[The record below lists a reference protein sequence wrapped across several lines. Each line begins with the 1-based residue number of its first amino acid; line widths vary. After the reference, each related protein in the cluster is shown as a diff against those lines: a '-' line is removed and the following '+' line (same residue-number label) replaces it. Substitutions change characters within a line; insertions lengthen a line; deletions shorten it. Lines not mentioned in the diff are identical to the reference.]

1 MPTLAVLGFMMVVIF
16 MYLIMSKRMSAMT
29 ALILIPLLFAAGM
42 GFAGVAKFS
51 LIGKWALDGV
61 KQVAPTGIMICFAIL
76 YFGVMIDA
84 GLFDPLIKKILE
96 AVHGDPLKVSVG
108 TAVLAAIISLDG
120 DGSTTYMVTCSAMLA
135 VHQRLGMD
143 PLILPSVAV
152 LQNSVMNIIPWGGP
166 TGRVLA
172 SLKVESGDVFTP
184 LIPGMILGS
193 LWVCFVAYRWGL
205 KERARL
211 GVMQLD
217 NSEIAAKV
225 QVSEDPEAEKLR
237 RPDRFLMNLGLTVL
251 LMAALMASLLP
262 LNILF
267 MVGTALALMINYP
280 KLKDQQARIVANGA
294 NAMPVVAMVFAAGIF
309 MGIMGGSKM
318 VDAMAKSLIAAIPTS
333 MGPHMSFISAFLS
346 LPGTFFLTN
355 DAYYFGVL
363 PVLAKAAAT
372 YGISPEEMGRAALIG
387 QGAHLLSPLVPST
400 YLLVGLNKIE
410 FGDLQKRCLLPA
422 VGVSTHSGSSSA
434 SRAAAAASSCA
445 VRKALILACWFG

>member
-135 VHQRLGMD
+135 VHRRLGMD

-333 MGPHMSFISAFLS
+333 MAFISAFLS

-422 VGVSTHSGSSSA
+422 VGVSMVWLLT
-434 SRAAAAASSCA
+434 CL
-445 VRKALILACWFG
+445 ALGFIHL

>member
-29 ALILIPLLFAAGM
+29 ALILIPLLFAVGM
-42 GFAGVAKFS
+42 GFVGVAKFS
-51 LIGKWALDGV
+51 IIGKWALDGV
-61 KQVAPTGIMICFAIL
+61 KRVAPTGIMICFAIL
-76 YFGVMIDA
+76 YFGIMIDA

-96 AVHGDPLKVSVG
+96 VVHGDPLKVSVG

-135 VHQRLGMD
+135 VHRRLGMD

-172 SLKVESGDVFTP
+172 SLKVEAADVFTP
-184 LIPGMILGS
+184 LIPAMFLGS

-211 GVMQLD
+211 GVMNLD

-237 RPDRFLMNLGLTVL
+237 RPDRFLMNLGVTAL
-251 LMAALMASLLP
+251 LMVALMASLLP

-267 MVGTALALMINYP
+267 MIGTALALLINYP

-309 MGIMGGSKM
+309 MGVMGGSKM
-318 VDAMAKSLIAAIPTS
+318 VDAMAQSLIAAIPAS

-372 YGISPEEMGRAALIG
+372 YGISAEEMGRAALIG

-422 VGVSTHSGSSSA
+422 IGVSMVWLLTCLVLGYI
-434 SRAAAAASSCA
+434 R
-445 VRKALILACWFG
+445 L

>member
-184 LIPGMILGS
+184 LIPGMVLGS

-217 NSEIAAKV
+217 NAEIAAKV

-237 RPDRFLMNLGLTVL
+237 RPDRFLMNLGLTIL

-309 MGIMGGSKM
+309 MGVMGGSKM

-333 MGPHMSFISAFLS
+333 MGPHMSFISAFMS

-422 VGVSTHSGSSSA
+422 VGVSMVWLLT
-434 SRAAAAASSCA
+434 CL
-445 VRKALILACWFG
+445 ALGFIHL

>member
-1 MPTLAVLGFMMVVIF
+1 MVMPTLALLGFLMVVIF

-29 ALILIPLLFAAGM
+29 ALILIPLLFAVGM
-42 GFAGVAKFS
+42 GFAGTAKFTV
-51 LIGKWALDGV
+51 IGKWALDGV

-76 YFGVMIDA
+76 FFGIMIDA

-96 AVHGDPLKVSVG
+96 VVHGDPLKVAVG

-135 VHQRLGMD
+135 VHRRLGMD
-143 PLILPSVAV
+143 PLILPAVAV
-152 LQNSVMNIIPWGGP
+152 MQNSVMNIIPWGGP

-172 SLKVESGDVFTP
+172 ALKVDAGDVFTP
-184 LIPGMILGS
+184 LIPGMVLGS

-211 GVMQLD
+211 GVMHLD
-217 NSEIAAKV
+217 NSAIAAQV
-225 QVSEDPEAEKLR
+225 QVSEDPEAAKLR
-237 RPDRFLMNLGLTVL
+237 RPDRFWMNLGLTVV
-251 LMAALMASLLP
+251 LMVALMASVLP
-262 LNILF
+262 LSILF
-267 MVGTALALMINYP
+267 MIGTAFALMINYP

-309 MGIMGGSKM
+309 MGVMGGSKM
-318 VDAMAKSLIAAIPTS
+318 VDAMAKTLIAAIPPS
-333 MGPHMSFISAFLS
+333 MGPHMSFISAFMS

-363 PVLAKAAAT
+363 PVLTKAAAA
-372 YGISPEEMGRAALIG
+372 YGISAEEMGRAALIG

-422 VGVSTHSGSSSA
+422 IGISMVWLIT
-434 SRAAAAASSCA
+434 A
-445 VRKALILACWFG
+445 VALGIIRI

>member
-422 VGVSTHSGSSSA
+422 VGVSMVWLLT
-434 SRAAAAASSCA
+434 CL
-445 VRKALILACWFG
+445 ALGFIHL